1 MVDPG
6 LDLEKQIVYFRS
18 KHELNPRS
26 RIFAPLADLYR
37 RVGRLDE
44 ALRLLEDG
52 LKIHPEYV
60 SALVILGRTQLDA
73 GDRDLARTTL
83 QKVMALDSENLVV
96 LKLLASDAQER
107 EAWQVARQLYERVV
121 QLDTDDT
128 DAKDRIK
135 RLGRRDG
142 SLPRAHGT
150 TVSLGQHDDPGHVSG
165 FRDVDLDTDSTD
177 AADAADAAD
186 VGSDAGEAIGAG
198 SDVAES
204 AMTDPPAESPLPLPG
219 SDPVDAMSAMQGLA
233 TKTLADIYIAQGYR
247 DKARVVLERIL
258 EQQPDRDDVRA
269 RLDELDTAPSPDPG
283 PPIDPVDG
291 GSFSP
296 TGTVISP
303 RRRSE
308 NHALERKQF
317 AEWLRRIKQ
326 QQEED

>member
-52 LKIHPEYV
+52 LRIHPEYI

-73 GDRDLARTTL
+73 GDRGLARTTL

-107 EAWQVARQLYERVV
+107 EAWQVARQLYERVT
-121 QLDTDDT
+121 QLDPDDT
-128 DAKDRIK
+128 DAQDRIK

-142 SLPRAHGT
+142 SLPRTHGT
-150 TVSLGQHDDPGHVSG
+150 MAPLGQRDDPGHLPG
-165 FRDVDLDTDSTD
+165 FRDIPLDVELPDP
-177 AADAADAAD
+177 
-186 VGSDAGEAIGAG
+186 GSEATEFAVTGL
-198 SDVAES
+198 
-204 AMTDPPAESPLPLPG
+204 PPESPPPPE
-219 SDPVDAMSAMQGLA
+219 SEPADEMTAMQGLA

-247 DKARVVLERIL
+247 EKARVVLERIL
-258 EQQPDRDDVRA
+258 EQHPDRDDVRA
-269 RLDELDTAPSPDPG
+269 RLDELDAVPAPDPG
-283 PPIDPVDG
+283 PPIVPDDG
-291 GSFSP
+291 RAFSP
-296 TGTVISP
+296 VGTVIP
-303 RRRSE
+303 RRRRSE
-308 NHALERKQF
+308 DHALERKQF

>member
-44 ALRLLEDG
+44 ALRMLEDG
-52 LKIHPEYV
+52 LRIHPEYV

-73 GDRDLARTTL
+73 GDRDLARATL

-121 QLDTDDT
+121 ELDTDDT

-142 SLPRAHGT
+142 SLPRTYGT
-150 TVSLGQHDDPGHVSG
+150 TTSLGQHDDPGHVSG
-165 FRDVDLDTDSTD
+165 FRDVDLD
-177 AADAADAAD
+177 ADAADTAD
-186 VGSDAGEAIGAG
+186 AG

-204 AMTDPPAESPLPLPG
+204 AVTDPSAESPPPLSESDPV
-219 SDPVDAMSAMQGLA
+219 DPVDAMSAMQGLA

-247 DKARVVLERIL
+247 DKARIVLERIL

-269 RLDELDTAPSPDPG
+269 RLEELDTVPSPDPG

-291 GSFSP
+291 RSFSP

>member
-52 LKIHPEYV
+52 LRIHPEYI

-73 GDRDLARTTL
+73 GDRGLARATL

-96 LKLLASDAQER
+96 LKLLASDAQDR
-107 EAWQVARQLYERVV
+107 EAWQVARQLYERVTE
-121 QLDTDDT
+121 LDPDDT
-128 DAKDRIK
+128 DAQDRIK
-135 RLGRRDG
+135 RIGRRDG
-142 SLPRAHGT
+142 SLPRKHGT
-150 TVSLGQHDDPGHVSG
+150 IASPGQRGDPGHVSG
-165 FRDVDLDTDSTD
+165 FRDVDLDVEAPDSGSE
-177 AADAADAAD
+177 AAEFAAAGLPLESPPPPESEPADA
-186 VGSDAGEAIGAG
+186 
-198 SDVAES
+198 
-204 AMTDPPAESPLPLPG
+204 MT
-219 SDPVDAMSAMQGLA
+219 AMQGLA

-269 RLDELDTAPSPDPG
+269 RLDELDAVPSPDPG
-283 PPIDPVDG
+283 PPIVPDDG
-291 GSFSP
+291 RSFSP
-296 TGTVISP
+296 VGTVIPP

-308 NHALERKQF
+308 DRALERKQF

>member
-52 LKIHPEYV
+52 LRIHPEYI
-60 SALVILGRTQLDA
+60 SALVILGRTQLDV

-142 SLPRAHGT
+142 SLPRTHGT
-150 TVSLGQHDDPGHVSG
+150 TASPGQRDDPGHVPG
-165 FRDVDLDTDSTD
+165 FRDVALGAEAVD
-177 AADAADAAD
+177 A
-186 VGSDAGEAIGAG
+186 GSDAGEAAGAG
-198 SDVAES
+198 SDVAETVGS
-204 AMTDPPAESPLPLPG
+204 EPAPESPPPLPG
-219 SDPVDAMSAMQGLA
+219 SDPADAMSAMQGLA

-269 RLDELDTAPSPDPG
+269 RLDELDAVPAPDPG
-283 PPIDPVDG
+283 PPIEPVDRR
-291 GSFSP
+291 SFSP
-296 TGTVISP
+296 AGTVISP